1 MKTKLLLFFLALTFS
16 SNAQLVTFG
25 QVSVSQITATTAT
38 VSVSNIFTSSEPLI
52 QYQVAPQNIN
62 LDVVAPIN
70 IGFMN
75 GLSVNLGG
83 LLPNTN
89 WHFRFKGTNSA
100 GISYSQ
106 TINFTTTGSLST
118 VDFNQNNLDVALY
131 PNPVNDLLNIE
142 TVLELQS
149 VEIYNIQGQKVLSSN
164 QKQINVSNLAAGM
177 YMVRIQDAD
186 NNIATK
192 KVIIK

>member
-106 TINFTTTGSLST
+106 TINFTTTGSLSA
-118 VDFNQNNLDVALY
+118 VDFNQNKLAILY
-131 PNPVNDLLNIE
+131 
-142 TVLELQS
+142 
-149 VEIYNIQGQKVLSSN
+149 Y
-164 QKQINVSNLAAGM
+164 
-177 YMVRIQDAD
+177 
-186 NNIATK
+186 
-192 KVIIK
+192 

>member
-1 MKTKLLLFFLALTFS
+1 MKTKLLLFFLVLTFS

-62 LDVVAPIN
+62 LDIVAPVN

-75 GLSVNLGG
+75 GLSVNLVG

-106 TINFTTTGSLST
+106 TINFATTASLSAE
-118 VDFNQNNLDVALY
+118 DFSQNNLEVALY
-131 PNPVNDLLNIE
+131 PNPVNDVLNIE
-142 TVLELQS
+142 SELELKS
-149 VEIYNIQGQKVLSSN
+149 VEIYSIQGQKVLTTN
-164 QKQINVSNLAAGM
+164 QKKINVSDLAAGM
-177 YMVRIQDAD
+177 YMVRIQDLD

-192 KVIIK
+192 KIIIK